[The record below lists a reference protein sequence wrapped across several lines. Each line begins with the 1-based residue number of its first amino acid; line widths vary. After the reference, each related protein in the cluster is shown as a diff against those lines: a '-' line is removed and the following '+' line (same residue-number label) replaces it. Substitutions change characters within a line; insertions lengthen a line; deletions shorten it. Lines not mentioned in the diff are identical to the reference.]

1 MANLPPGMPARYNPV
16 AHELEAGPA
25 SSQLRQSLQQEM
37 VRRDVRDETAEAAAS
52 ALAQQAKKAIQL
64 ALVQQGSGDPR
75 SALPGLTAIADQPS
89 LMNNIGL

>member
-16 AHELEAGPA
+16 ASELAAGPA

-37 VRRDVRDETAEAAAS
+37 NRREVREETAEAAAN
-52 ALAQQAKKAIQL
+52 ALAHQAKKSIQL

-75 SALPGLTAIADQPS
+75 SVLPGLTAIADQPD
-89 LMNNIGL
+89 LLNNIGL